1 MGIAASES
9 HAALHPRPRG
19 ITRRRNP
26 RPPSTRP
33 RSILLHRIRER
44 EPHGRWIDCRTTLTW
59 PDTLLPP
66 QSEVWGLR
74 VLTLAGLVVAQLVPA
89 THLHHVIGAVL
100 MLTLLAFTEFWIRI
114 DITPM
119 WRRFTVFGITTALL
133 AAAIA
138 VTPMAGIASWAG
150 YMLYASLFTGP
161 PMLLCVAGSCVLM
174 TATQRNGWHNL
185 LDPWWASILCW
196 ALNVVIGLAVVAVI
210 DARESTLLR
219 RRELTDELIAERSRN
234 AELQQELLE
243 QARRS
248 GVHDER
254 ARLAR
259 ELHDTVAQGF
269 VAVVTQLESIDEDD
283 LASSVRDR
291 VENAKA
297 LAREGLGEAR
307 RAVNALQPLPLA
319 ARSLATA
326 LQEQLA
332 LFSRRHDIAAT
343 LRVDGSPRPL
353 VGDDALLR
361 ITQESLANVA
371 RHSGA
376 TQVVTTLTYL
386 DDTLLLD
393 IRDNGRGF
401 TPDET
406 RRCPDGGFGLTAM
419 AERAALINGTLE
431 IEAEPGAGCVI
442 SVAVPFPA
450 STDCVGTPHS
460 ADRAE
465 TRR

>member
-1 MGIAASES
+1 MGV
-9 HAALHPRPRG
+9 
-19 ITRRRNP
+19 
-26 RPPSTRP
+26 
-33 RSILLHRIRER
+33 RSILVHRIPDR

-59 PDTLLPP
+59 PDTLFPP

-74 VLTLAGLVVAQLVPA
+74 VLNLAGLVVAQLVPA
-89 THLHHVIGAVL
+89 TPRNHVISAVL
-100 MLTLLAFTEFWIRI
+100 MLMLMGFTEFWIRI
-114 DITPM
+114 DIEPM
-119 WRRFTVFGITTALL
+119 WRRFAVFGINTALL

-174 TATQRNGWHNL
+174 TATQRIGWHNL
-185 LDPWWASILCW
+185 MLPWWASVLCW
-196 ALNVVIGLAVVAVI
+196 TLNVVIGLAVVAVI
-210 DARESTLLR
+210 DARETTLLR

-234 AELQQELLE
+234 AELQQEIVE

-248 GVHDER
+248 GVDDER

-269 VAVVTQLESIDEDD
+269 VAVVTQLESIDEDG
-283 LASSVRDR
+283 LAPPVRDR

-319 ARSLATA
+319 ARPLSTA
-326 LQEQLA
+326 LQEQLGV
-332 LFSRRHDIAAT
+332 FSRRHDISAT
-343 LRVDGSPRPL
+343 LRVDGDPRPL
-353 VGDDALLR
+353 AGDDALLR

-376 TQVVTTLTYL
+376 TLVVTTLTYL

-401 TPDET
+401 VPGAV
-406 RRCPDGGFGLTAM
+406 RRSPDGGFGLIAM
-419 AERAALINGTLE
+419 ADRAALIDGVLE
-431 IEAEPGAGCVI
+431 IESEPGTGCVI
-442 SVAVPFPA
+442 SVSVPYPEA
-450 STDCVGTPHS
+450 GGDVDRVARTQ
-460 ADRAE
+460 RAE
-465 TRR
+465 VTG